1 MQHNQDAVRCC
12 TCSGP
17 LDFTLPQHL
26 WSAVHTFLAQYMRRK
41 PCILP
46 CTVICFWDAF
56 HRSSCVSAF
65 SSWSLQPTGSGQPA
79 WAVLGSKCG

>member
-1 MQHNQDAVRCC
+1 MLRLQQATWPSQHP
-12 TCSGP
+12 TGH
-17 LDFTLPQHL
+17 QHPR
-26 WSAVHTFLAQYMRRK
+26 AGVQTFLAQYMRRK

-65 SSWSLQPTGSGQPA
+65 SS
-79 WAVLGSKCG
+79 